1 MRCFMKK
8 IHFEFFDEEKVY
20 YDIDLNYTKEGEY
33 IVFTLDDVIYKVKLD
48 DNFEF
53 RRITL
58 EEEFLLRDNECLV
71 TLAGVEGHFKV
82 RVDYYK
88 FCKKDSE
95 FVIEYA
101 LESDADKRK
110 TIKFIL

>member
-20 YDIDLNYTKEGEY
+20 YDTDLNYTKEDEY
-33 IVFTLDDVIYKVKLD
+33 IVFTLDNVIYKVKLD

-71 TLAGVEGHFKV
+71 TLTGVEGHFKV
-82 RVDYYK
+82 RVDHYK

-101 LESDADKRK
+101 LESDTDKRK